1 MSLTP
6 LDNSIGGLNSNQN
19 GNTLTYAMP
28 YDFSEYSVYTA
39 NSYASAQWQS
49 TIMNGLYKRSST
61 AELNWVPD
69 LAASLP
75 IISDDKKTFTIQL
88 KPDLVFS
95 DGSELS
101 VDDVIFS
108 FRVAMTPAINTNFY
122 DEFVGLMNNE
132 SVTRS
137 PTDTV
142 IDEYIIHITML
153 ESAPFPFSLLATPLI
168 PEETFGELY
177 NSCVDGTDA
186 DCIWDDKDLSFVIGA
201 GPYKASSYDA
211 TRQVI
216 TVIKNDNYY
225 GWADGSATGN
235 IDTIVFKK
243 TSEKAAVIAELVD
256 GTIDIM
262 DSQYIPG
269 LDELSLFAGITEGF
283 VVNPAHQEISL
294 NHLHPMYGTGKGLP
308 GMASATDVDAWAA
321 ALKVRT
327 AMSHIVDR
335 EFAANE
341 ISDGLAQPAATPM
354 PASLLGWDPTLIPL
368 AFDITASKALMEE
381 VGFDYSTLKDMDND
395 GVYETSFFNI
405 TVLSPNTGVAR
416 NGWNAGYVIELP
428 KIGIGVKEHVST
440 GWAEIIPRTFG
451 WSGTGESLVPL
462 YDEEG
467 YDILFVGYG
476 WSFDYNPQGLYDA
489 TGRHDTTGGG
499 NFYNFDVDEIQTDM
513 GTLVQDYLSEFDFTK
528 RIQKVK
534 LVQAELYKFKPVLP
548 ILLPLSHWGYRND
561 IAHINLP
568 LLSISSVEW
577 ELLTKGSVN
586 LESEGPALLTIFITV
601 PGNTT
606 TVRAQAKSTTF
617 ETPLSP
623 WFTSSLI
630 FVIINRK
637 RKPTIVEELVY

>member
-19 GNTLTYAMP
+19 SNTLTYAMP

-49 TIMNGLYKRSST
+49 TIMNGLYKRSSA

-75 IISDDKKTFTIQL
+75 IISDDQKTFTIQL

-122 DEFVGLMNNE
+122 GKFVGLMNNE

-137 PTDTV
+137 RTDTA

-177 NSCVDGTDA
+177 DSCIDGTA
-186 DCIWDDKDLSFVIGA
+186 TDCIWDDEDLSFVIGA

-235 IDTIVFKK
+235 VDTIVFKK
-243 TSEKAAVIAELVD
+243 TAEKATAIAELVE

-269 LDELSLFAGITEGF
+269 LDELSFFAGITERF
-283 VVNPAHQEISL
+283 VGDTAHQEISL

-308 GMASATDVDAWAA
+308 GMAGATDVDAWAA

-381 VGFDYSTLKDMDND
+381 VGFDYRILTDIDND
-395 GVYETSFFNI
+395 GVYETFFFDI
-405 TVLSPNTGVAR
+405 TVLSPYCICR
-416 NGWNAGYVIELP
+416 NEWSAVYVLELP
-428 KIGIGVKEHVST
+428 KIGIGVKEHVTT
-440 GWAEIIPRTFG
+440 GWGEIIPRTFG
-451 WSGTGESLVPL
+451 WTGTGETLVPL
-462 YDEEG
+462 YDDDG
-467 YDILFVGYG
+467 FDILFVGHG
-476 WSFDYNPQGLYDA
+476 WGFDYNPQGLYDA
-489 TGRHDTTGGG
+489 TGRHDTTAGG
-499 NFYNFDVDEIQTDM
+499 NYYNFDVDEIQSDM
-513 GTLVQDYLSEFDFTK
+513 GTLVADYLSEFDFTK

-548 ILLPLSHWGYRND
+548 ILYPLSHWGYRND
-561 IAHINLP
+561 IRYIDLL

-577 ELLTKGSVN
+577 ELVTKVSAN
-586 LESEGPALLTIFITV
+586 LESGEPAQVTVFITV
-601 PGNTT
+601 PGSTT
-606 TVRAQAKSTTF
+606 TVRPPAKTT
-617 ETPLSP
+617 TYDAPLS
-623 WFTSSLI
+623 WVFSFSLI
-630 FVIINRK
+630 LLVINRK
-637 RKPTIVEELVY
+637 RNRNLRK